1 MTPMT
6 QLYHW
11 HTPFVAA
18 FLVFV
23 LLFVLWNT
31 FGPGARGQGRGR

>member
-1 MTPMT
+1 MT
-6 QLYHW
+6 QLYQW

-23 LLFVLWNT
+23 VLFVAMNW
-31 FGPGARGQGRGR
+31 RRR